1 MDKYKRLV
9 SNTMLFAIST
19 FSSKLLSF
27 VMAPLFSYWFETQ
40 EMNGIKEL
48 LNQCASLLIP
58 LVSLGIANAVIRFG
72 LEKGIRKS
80 AIYMNG
86 LVSIGMGFVLLLLL
100 YPLLSRIALFRDY
113 IALLY
118 VSKAVGVVAKFG
130 GTIGD
135 YWPLLLIFVFTS
147 CLRTLNCQF
156 CRARQLNRLYAI
168 DGILCTITTCGFY
181 VLFLR
186 VLNMGPTGYL
196 LAIICA
202 DGLSALFLFAVTKT
216 WRFLDFKRF
225 DTKLLKKM
233 LRYALPLVPASIFW
247 WITNASDQF
256 FVAAMLEDGT
266 SWTAVLG
273 ASYKLPTILSI
284 VSTIFT
290 EAWQISA
297 FTDGTDSQR
306 EQFFSRV
313 FSAYQSLIFLAAAGI
328 VLMAQPFMAIY
339 RDDYF
344 IGWKFIPLLTMATA
358 FASFDNFLNS
368 IYMVEKRSTLSFTTM
383 AVGAGVNVALNFTL
397 IPVWGVNGAALA
409 TFVSYFV
416 VFLLRAVN
424 TRGLIRVDFAPEK
437 LCCNFGLLVLESALM
452 MWQVKLWPV
461 WCSLVVVLIAAI
473 NFRDLWST
481 VQQLLGR
488 GKKKRA

>member
-118 VSKAVGVVAKFG
+118 V
-130 GTIGD
+130 
-135 YWPLLLIFVFTS
+135 YLLVS

-290 EAWQISA
+290 EAWQI
-297 FTDGTDSQR
+297 
-306 EQFFSRV
+306 
-313 FSAYQSLIFLAAAGI
+313 
-328 VLMAQPFMAIY
+328 AIY

-383 AVGAGVNVALNFTL
+383 AVGAGINVALNFTL

>member
-118 VSKAVGVVAKFG
+118 V
-130 GTIGD
+130 
-135 YWPLLLIFVFTS
+135 YLLVS

-233 LRYALPLVPASIFW
+233 LRYACRWCLRPSSGGSPTPATSFSWPPCWRTALPGRRCWGPVISCPPSCPSFPLFLPKRGRSLRSQTERIHSANSFFPACS
-247 WITNASDQF
+247 A
-256 FVAAMLEDGT
+256 
-266 SWTAVLG
+266 
-273 ASYKLPTILSI
+273 PT
-284 VSTIFT
+284 
-290 EAWQISA
+290 
-297 FTDGTDSQR
+297 
-306 EQFFSRV
+306 
-313 FSAYQSLIFLAAAGI
+313 
-328 VLMAQPFMAIY
+328 
-339 RDDYF
+339 
-344 IGWKFIPLLTMATA
+344 
-358 FASFDNFLNS
+358 
-368 IYMVEKRSTLSFTTM
+368 
-383 AVGAGVNVALNFTL
+383 
-397 IPVWGVNGAALA
+397 
-409 TFVSYFV
+409 
-416 VFLLRAVN
+416 RA
-424 TRGLIRVDFAPEK
+424 
-437 LCCNFGLLVLESALM
+437 
-452 MWQVKLWPV
+452 
-461 WCSLVVVLIAAI
+461 
-473 NFRDLWST
+473 
-481 VQQLLGR
+481 
-488 GKKKRA
+488 

>member
-27 VMAPLFSYWFETQ
+27 VMAPLFSFWFETQ

-58 LVSLGIANAVIRFG
+58 LVSLGIANVIRFG

-118 VSKAVGVVAKFG
+118 V
-130 GTIGD
+130 
-135 YWPLLLIFVFTS
+135 YLLVS

-202 DGLSALFLFAVTKT
+202 DGLSALFLFDKDLA
-216 WRFLDFKRF
+216 FSGFQ
-225 DTKLLKKM
+225 
-233 LRYALPLVPASIFW
+233 AL
-247 WITNASDQF
+247 
-256 FVAAMLEDGT
+256 
-266 SWTAVLG
+266 
-273 ASYKLPTILSI
+273 
-284 VSTIFT
+284 
-290 EAWQISA
+290 
-297 FTDGTDSQR
+297 
-306 EQFFSRV
+306 
-313 FSAYQSLIFLAAAGI
+313 
-328 VLMAQPFMAIY
+328 
-339 RDDYF
+339 
-344 IGWKFIPLLTMATA
+344 
-358 FASFDNFLNS
+358 
-368 IYMVEKRSTLSFTTM
+368 
-383 AVGAGVNVALNFTL
+383 
-397 IPVWGVNGAALA
+397 
-409 TFVSYFV
+409 
-416 VFLLRAVN
+416 
-424 TRGLIRVDFAPEK
+424 
-437 LCCNFGLLVLESALM
+437 
-452 MWQVKLWPV
+452 
-461 WCSLVVVLIAAI
+461 
-473 NFRDLWST
+473 
-481 VQQLLGR
+481 
-488 GKKKRA
+488 

>member
-40 EMNGIKEL
+40 EMNGVKEL

-58 LVSLGIANAVIRFG
+58 IVSLGIANAVIRFG
-72 LEKGIRKS
+72 LEKGVRKS
-80 AIYMNG
+80 AVYMNG
-86 LVSIGMGFVLLLLL
+86 LTAIGMGFVLLVLL
-100 YPLLSRIALFRDY
+100 YPLLSRIRLFREY
-113 IALLY
+113 IVLLY
-118 VSKAVGVVAKFG
+118 
-130 GTIGD
+130 I
-135 YWPLLLIFVFTS
+135 YLLVS

-168 DGILCTITTCGFY
+168 DGILCTLTTCGFY
-181 VLFLR
+181 ALFLR

-202 DGLSALFLFAVTKT
+202 DGLSALFLFCVTKT
-216 WRFLDFKRF
+216 WRFLDVKRYDF
-225 DTKLLKKM
+225 ALLKKM

-247 WITNASDQF
+247 MITNASDQF
-256 FVAAMLEDGT
+256 FVAAMLENGT
-266 SWTAVLG
+266 AWTAILG

-297 FTDGTDSQR
+297 FTDGTNAER

-313 FSAYQSLIFLAAAGI
+313 FGAYQSLIFLAASGI
-328 VLMAQPFMAIY
+328 VLMAQPFMMIY

-358 FASFDNFLNS
+358 FSSFDNFLNS
-368 IYMVEKRSTLSFTTM
+368 IYMVEKRSTLSFGTM
-383 AVGAGVNVALNFTL
+383 AVGAVVNIALNWFL

-416 VFLLRAVN
+416 VFLLRAIN

-437 LCCNFGLLVLESALM
+437 LFCNFGLLAAESWLM
-452 MWQVKLWPV
+452 VRRVPRWPV
-461 WCSLVVVLIAAI
+461 WCGLTVLAIALL
-473 NFRDLWST
+473 NFSDLWST
-481 VQQLLGR
+481 VLQIFGR
-488 GKKKRA
+488 GKKRAVRKK

>member
-118 VSKAVGVVAKFG
+118 V
-130 GTIGD
+130 
-135 YWPLLLIFVFTS
+135 YLLVS

-368 IYMVEKRSTLSFTTM
+368 IYIVEGETEPNGK
-383 AVGAGVNVALNFTL
+383 AVTDDYCASNPA
-397 IPVWGVNGAALA
+397 IE
-409 TFVSYFV
+409 VSV
-416 VFLLRAVN
+416 LKETKHLPHVE
-424 TRGLIRVDFAPEK
+424 APEA
-437 LCCNFGLLVLESALM
+437 FLE
-452 MWQVKLWPV
+452 QVK
-461 WCSLVVVLIAAI
+461 I
-473 NFRDLWST
+473 FF
-481 VQQLLGR
+481 
-488 GKKKRA
+488 